1 MGCGCW
7 DIEGSREGDCSPPAR
22 MLEKPYVYIVPEC
35 VIVEQ
40 AHLPTIQGND
50 TRKKYFAR
58 GIGVK
63 RDCMG

>member
-1 MGCGCW
+1 
-7 DIEGSREGDCSPPAR
+7 

-63 RDCMG
+63 GDCMG